1 MKLKK
6 GLAVALTATMAFGT
20 LTGCNNS
27 NNGSN
32 NETTNSTSSAE
43 TTSVSE
49 STSATESS
57 VAVDDGSIQSCTIE
71 FWHAMNNKQEEEL
84 TALTNKFNETN
95 EYGITVNLTNQGAY
109 SDLSSKLT
117 ANAAADTLPD
127 LAQAYNNWLSAYS
140 DKLVHLDDFVAND
153 FDNWDDIVAGYRDEN
168 SQFGFI
174 SGVPFNK
181 STYVLF
187 YNKTMFDELD
197 LTAPLTWNE
206 LLEQAKIIKE
216 EKGIETIGWD
226 DLAGMFQAMLAQN
239 GCGYIDENGALFD
252 NEKGL
257 ETVEF
262 IMNLYNNGYAR
273 LVGEDKY
280 FSNVISNQLIASYVG
295 SSTGASYITADGWE
309 LGVAPLVSNTEM
321 AANAAGTNIVMFSQD
336 ANKQKA
342 AWEYLKFLTSAD
354 ATTEWAMTTGYL
366 PVRTSAYESE
376 TYQQFMATDPT
387 SVAAYSQSAYF
398 ISQPAFKGSYDV
410 MIAVNNTLEEQILLE
425 SDAQTTL
432 DALVKAVNDILQK

>member
-6 GLAVALTATMAFGT
+6 ALAVALTATMAFGT
-20 LTGCNNS
+20 LTGCNK
-27 NNGSN
+27 NGN
-32 NETTNSTSSAE
+32 DTESTSSNAPQ
-43 TTSVSE
+43 TE
-49 STSATESS
+49 STSSTTESTGETN
-57 VAVDDGSIQSCTIE
+57 GSTGIEACTIE
-71 FWHAMNNKQEEEL
+71 FWHAMSNKQEEEL
-84 TALTNKFNETN
+84 KALTDKFNAEN

-109 SDLSSKLT
+109 KDLSSKLT

-187 YNKTMFDELD
+187 YNKTLFDELD

-216 EKGIETIGWD
+216 EKNIETIGWD

-280 FSNVISNQLIASYVG
+280 FSNVISNQKIASYVG

-309 LGVAPLVSNTEM
+309 LGVAPLASNTEM
-321 AANAAGTNIVMFSQD
+321 AANAAGTNIVMFSKD

-354 ATTEWAMTTGYL
+354 ATTEWAMATGYL

-387 SVAAYSQSAYF
+387 SVAAYSQAAYF
-398 ISQPAFKGSYDV
+398 ISQPAFEGSYDV
-410 MIAVNNTLEEQILLE
+410 MTAVNNTLEEQILNE
-425 SDAQTTL
+425 ADAQSTL

>member
-6 GLAVALTATMAFGT
+6 ALAVALTATMAFGT
-20 LTGCNNS
+20 LTGCNKSGNDTTTTTAAS
-27 NNGSN
+27 Q
-32 NETTNSTSSAE
+32 NETTTTEAASNGE
-43 TTSVSE
+43 TPADTGIE
-49 STSATESS
+49 
-57 VAVDDGSIQSCTIE
+57 SCTIE

-84 TALTNKFNETN
+84 TALTDKFNETN

-109 SDLSSKLT
+109 PDLSSKLT

-206 LLEQAKIIKE
+206 LLEQAKIIKD

-280 FSNVISNQLIASYVG
+280 FSNGISTQ
-295 SSTGASYITADGWE
+295 
-309 LGVAPLVSNTEM
+309 
-321 AANAAGTNIVMFSQD
+321 
-336 ANKQKA
+336 
-342 AWEYLKFLTSAD
+342 
-354 ATTEWAMTTGYL
+354 
-366 PVRTSAYESE
+366 
-376 TYQQFMATDPT
+376 
-387 SVAAYSQSAYF
+387 
-398 ISQPAFKGSYDV
+398 
-410 MIAVNNTLEEQILLE
+410 
-425 SDAQTTL
+425 
-432 DALVKAVNDILQK
+432 

>member
-27 NNGSN
+27 NNSSN

-49 STSATESS
+49 STSATDSS

-71 FWHAMNNKQEEEL
+71 FWHAMSNKQEEEL

-109 SDLSSKLT
+109 KDLSSKLT

-181 STYVLF
+181 ST
-187 YNKTMFDELD
+187 
-197 LTAPLTWNE
+197 
-206 LLEQAKIIKE
+206 
-216 EKGIETIGWD
+216 
-226 DLAGMFQAMLAQN
+226 
-239 GCGYIDENGALFD
+239 
-252 NEKGL
+252 
-257 ETVEF
+257 
-262 IMNLYNNGYAR
+262 
-273 LVGEDKY
+273 
-280 FSNVISNQLIASYVG
+280 
-295 SSTGASYITADGWE
+295 
-309 LGVAPLVSNTEM
+309 
-321 AANAAGTNIVMFSQD
+321 
-336 ANKQKA
+336 
-342 AWEYLKFLTSAD
+342 
-354 ATTEWAMTTGYL
+354 
-366 PVRTSAYESE
+366 
-376 TYQQFMATDPT
+376 
-387 SVAAYSQSAYF
+387 
-398 ISQPAFKGSYDV
+398 
-410 MIAVNNTLEEQILLE
+410 
-425 SDAQTTL
+425 
-432 DALVKAVNDILQK
+432 